1 MTKERRKK
9 KTSDVPFQTF
19 RFLWYLNAA
28 KSLVLYVNYVSL
40 SITDV
45 LTSIF
50 RRRFYENNATAAVRC
65 GATFLLRSA
74 GARTICRQRED
85 PETLT
90 LFQAV
95 REKILLISAAVSYR
109 AKNGKQYTRCLVC
122 WKPGCLKRTPIF
134 AVPRDIQ
141 QGLASGKRVS

>member
-28 KSLVLYVNYVSL
+28 KSLVLYVNYVACASPTYWRL
-40 SITDV
+40 FSGVGSMKIT
-45 LTSIF
+45 
-50 RRRFYENNATAAVRC
+50 RRRRC